1 MRPRARTDPAT
12 VAGMYDPMGEPPR
25 HHETGVPADPMSVA
39 VEDIPVIEMP
49 DGLPG
54 YPDAREFVL
63 ERLDDLGCLGTLR
76 ALVDQGPAFFV
87 VPPAVWFP
95 DYEPVL
101 DEITCASLELAEPAD
116 ALLLLGSTT
125 ALPVALVAIA
135 IWGMMFAADE
145 PIRQAY
151 INDMIPSKQRATVLS
166 FDSLLGSSGGVV
178 LQPGLG
184 RIADAH
190 GYPLSFLLS
199 GLFAGIALP
208 FLVASRRERSPA
220 DRARDDDDAQA

>member
-1 MRPRARTDPAT
+1 
-12 VAGMYDPMGEPPR
+12 MYDPTGEPPR
-25 HHETGVPADPMSVA
+25 HHETGVPANPMSVA

-116 ALLLLGSTT
+116 ALLLLVVTMGDRPADAT
-125 ALPVALVAIA
+125 ANLMAPLVVNARTRRGA
-135 IWGMMFAADE
+135 
-145 PIRQAY
+145 QV
-151 INDMIPSKQRATVLS
+151 VLS
-166 FDSLLGSSGGVV
+166 GTAYSVH
-178 LQPGLG
+178 QPLT
-184 RIADAH
+184 D
-190 GYPLSFLLS
+190 
-199 GLFAGIALP
+199 
-208 FLVASRRERSPA
+208 V
-220 DRARDDDDAQA
+220 